1 MKTLDTLIRLHKRTL
16 DELRRNM
23 VTLENQKAQLQ
34 QAIQA
39 MQKELDTEIA
49 LAGKQP
55 EMANFFG
62 GFAKRIKNRQDNI
75 HQEIRALDIKITELN
90 KEIFEA
96 FTELKKYEIAKENAK
111 QRAREEE
118 KRKETLVLDEIAAQ
132 QYQRK
137 QKMDDA

>member
-1 MKTLDTLIRLHKRTL
+1 MKTLDTLIRLHKRKL

-23 VTLENQKAQLQ
+23 VALENQKAQLQ
-34 QAIQA
+34 QAIKNLQ
-39 MQKELDTEIA
+39 QELENEVK

-62 GFAKRIKNRQDNI
+62 EFAKRIKNRQENLR
-75 HQEIRALDIKITELN
+75 QEIVALDVKINNLN

-111 QRAREEE
+111 LRQREEAN
-118 KRKETLVLDEIAAQ
+118 RKETIMLDEIASQ

-137 QKMDDA
+137 SKKEDS